1 MQTLGLKILHDIF
14 RFLPVQLFLLH
25 FRKYQLF
32 LVFWVILV
40 LIITGQLAAVFG
52 ASTLF
57 LAPEYLGQTSFR
69 SMFLLGGAMA
79 VFVMA
84 WHITTFIIN
93 NSRIPYIGAIRFA
106 FIKYCINN
114 SLLPLLF
121 LIFYTIESI
130 RFQVINE
137 NADVMQILRYQ
148 SGFYLGFI
156 VVILI
161 SFAYFFRVGRDLLKV
176 VLSRITNPSLIRNII
191 PYDSLDYDVDLIK
204 ADSFLTGR
212 LKILKFSDIES
223 YHPRLLNT
231 VLRKHS
237 RNAITATVFAILLL
251 LLLGLFS
258 EQPELRVPAAAS
270 FLLLFAVVMGLVGSV
285 KYLLRSWEM
294 LGWVVFFSIIAFF
307 VKEKIMDLRSIA
319 YGLNYKTENVAPPR
333 YNYHALKILFNADLY
348 ETDKQKEIHRLEK
361 WKALQDS
368 ANGKPPLIIISVSGG
383 GSRAAFWT
391 FRALQYADSI
401 SGHKLFNH
409 TVMFTGASGGM
420 IGAAYWRGIHD
431 MYREG
436 NLEDPYKNDYQ
447 QNMAKDLLNSIVF
460 SLASV
465 DMISPFNKISL
476 AGYSYTKDRGYA
488 MEQELIRNTEG
499 VLDKKLGDYKQK
511 EADGVIPMSIING
524 TIINDGRRLM
534 MAAQPLGYLTQ
545 SEYSVT
551 GTGLQAVD
559 AVDFAALFSK
569 QNPYNLRL
577 TTALRMTATFPYI
590 LPVVRLPSQPVM
602 NVMDAGLRDNFGVE
616 LSNRYLHTMREWIKE
631 NTSRVIMLQI
641 RDTREFEV
649 FQPTDMNTMGEM
661 LADPL
666 FVIQNKW
673 EPFQSYAQGYTRD
686 YLKEYWGDHL
696 QYITLQYIPQDDKK
710 IAALNFHVTAKEQA
724 DLLNSMYNKENT
736 YEIQKLIKILN
747 KN

>member
-1 MQTLGLKILHDIF
+1 MKIINDIF

-32 LVFWVILV
+32 LLFWIILV
-40 LIITGQLAAVFG
+40 LIITGHLAAIFG

-57 LAPEYLGQTSFR
+57 LSPEYLGKTNFR

-93 NSRIPYIGAIRFA
+93 NSRIPFIGAIRFA
-106 FIKYCINN
+106 FIKYCLNN
-114 SLLPLLF
+114 SLLPLIF
-121 LIFYTIESI
+121 LIFYTIVSI

-137 NADVMQILRYQ
+137 NADWLQVLRFQ
-148 SGFYLGFI
+148 LGFYLGFTL
-156 VVILI
+156 VILI

-191 PYDSLDYDVDLIK
+191 PYDSLDYDMDLIK

-212 LKILKFSDIES
+212 FKIKKFSEVES

-270 FLLLFAVVMGLVGSV
+270 FLLLFAVIMGMVGSV
-285 KYLLRSWEM
+285 KYLLRSWEV
-294 LGWVVFFSIIAFF
+294 LGWVIFISIVAFF
-307 VKEKIMDLRSIA
+307 VKERVVDLRSIA
-319 YGLNYKTENVAPPR
+319 YGLNYKTETSKQPV
-333 YNYHALKILFNADLY
+333 YDYEALKTLFSKDRYQL
-348 ETDKQKEIHRLEK
+348 DKEAEMKRLDK
-361 WKALQDS
+361 WKAGLRKTAKKQ
-368 ANGKPPLIIISVSGG
+368 PLVIISVSGG

-391 FRALQYADSI
+391 FRSLQYADSL
-401 SGHKLFNH
+401 SGGALFAN
-409 TVMFTGASGGM
+409 TVMITGASGGM
-420 IGAAYWRGIHD
+420 MGAAYWRSLHD
-431 MYREG
+431 MYKDG
-436 NLEDPYKNDYQ
+436 HIDDPYKNEYQ
-447 QNMAKDLLNSIVF
+447 QNMAKDLLNSIIF

-488 MEQELIRNTEG
+488 MEQEMIRNTEG
-499 VLDKKLGDYKQK
+499 VLDKKIGDYKRK
-511 EADGVIPMSIING
+511 EAEGKVPMAIVNG

-545 SEYSVT
+545 SEYDIT
-551 GTGLQAVD
+551 NTTNPAID
-559 AVDFAALFSK
+559 AVDFAALFSE

-577 TTALRMTATFPYI
+577 STALRMTATFPYI

-602 NVMDAGLRDNFGVE
+602 NIMDAGLRDNFGTE

-631 NTSRVIMLQI
+631 NTSGVIMLQI
-641 RDTREFEV
+641 RDTRQFEI
-649 FQPTDMNTMGEM
+649 FPPSDMNTLGKM

-673 EPFQSYAQGYTRD
+673 EPFQSYSQGYTRD
-686 YLKEYWGDHL
+686 YLKEYMGNQL
-696 QYITLQYIPQDDKK
+696 QYVTLQYIPEDNKK
-710 IAALNFHVTAKEQA
+710 VAALNFHVTAKEQE
-724 DLLNSMYNKENT
+724 DLLKSIYHNDNNN
-736 YEIQKLIKILN
+736 EIKKLLQLLDVK
-747 KN
+747 

>member
-1 MQTLGLKILHDIF
+1 MKIINDIF

-32 LVFWVILV
+32 LIFWIILV
-40 LIITGQLAAVFG
+40 LIITGHLAAIFG

-57 LAPEYLGQTSFR
+57 LSPEYLGKTNFR

-93 NSRIPYIGAIRFA
+93 NSRIPFIGAIRFA
-106 FIKYCINN
+106 FIKYCLNN
-114 SLLPLLF
+114 SLLPLIF
-121 LIFYTIESI
+121 LIFYTIVSI

-137 NADVMQILRYQ
+137 NAGWQQVLRFQ
-148 SGFYLGFI
+148 LGFYLGFTL
-156 VVILI
+156 VILI

-191 PYDSLDYDVDLIK
+191 PYDSLDYEMDLIK

-212 LKILKFSDIES
+212 FKIKKFSEVES

-270 FLLLFAVVMGLVGSV
+270 FLLLFAVIMGMVGSV
-285 KYLLRSWEM
+285 KYLLRSWEV
-294 LGWVVFFSIIAFF
+294 LGWVIFISIVAFF
-307 VKEKIMDLRSIA
+307 VKERVVDLRSIA
-319 YGLNYKTENVAPPR
+319 YGLNYKTETSKQPV
-333 YNYHALKILFNADLY
+333 YDYESLKALFSK
-348 ETDKQKEIHRLEK
+348 DKYQLDKDAEMQRLDK
-361 WKALQDS
+361 WKAVQI
-368 ANGKPPLIIISVSGG
+368 NTGKKPPLVIISVSGG

-391 FRALQYADSI
+391 FRSLQYADSL
-401 SGHKLFNH
+401 SGGALFAH
-409 TVMFTGASGGM
+409 TVMITGASGGM
-420 IGAAYWRGIHD
+420 MGASYWRSLHD
-431 MYREG
+431 MYQDG
-436 NLEDPYKNDYQ
+436 HIDDPYKNEYQ
-447 QNMAKDLLNSIVF
+447 QNMAKDLLNSIIF

-488 MEQELIRNTEG
+488 MEQEMIRNTEG
-499 VLDKKLGDYKQK
+499 VLDKKIGDYKRK
-511 EADGVIPMSIING
+511 EAEGKVPMAIVNG

-545 SEYSVT
+545 SEYDIT
-551 GTGLQAVD
+551 NTTNPAID
-559 AVDFAALFSK
+559 AVDFATLFSE

-577 TTALRMTATFPYI
+577 STALRMTATFPYI

-602 NVMDAGLRDNFGVE
+602 NIMDAGLRDNFGVE
-616 LSNRYLHTMREWIKE
+616 LSNRYVHTMREWIKE
-631 NTSRVIMLQI
+631 NTSGVIMLQV
-641 RDTREFEV
+641 RDTRQFEI
-649 FQPTDMNTMGEM
+649 FPPSDMNTLGKM

-673 EPFQSYAQGYTRD
+673 EPFQSYSQGYTRD
-686 YLKEYWGDHL
+686 YLKEYMGNQL
-696 QYITLQYIPQDDKK
+696 QYVTLQYIPEDNKK
-710 IAALNFHVTAKEQA
+710 VAALNFHVTAKEQE
-724 DLLNSMYNKENT
+724 DLLKSIYHNDNDN
-736 YEIQKLIKILN
+736 EIKKLLKLLDV
-747 KN
+747 K

>member
-1 MQTLGLKILHDIF
+1 MKIINDIF

-32 LVFWVILV
+32 LIFWIILV
-40 LIITGQLAAVFG
+40 LIITGHLAAIFG

-57 LAPEYLGQTSFR
+57 LSPEYLGKTNFR

-93 NSRIPYIGAIRFA
+93 NSRIPFIGAIRFA
-106 FIKYCINN
+106 FIKYCLNN
-114 SLLPLLF
+114 SLLPLIF
-121 LIFYTIESI
+121 LIFYTIVSI

-137 NADVMQILRYQ
+137 NAGWQQVLRFQ
-148 SGFYLGFI
+148 LGFYLGFTL
-156 VVILI
+156 VILI

-191 PYDSLDYDVDLIK
+191 PYDSLDYEMDLIK

-212 LKILKFSDIES
+212 FKIKKFSEVES

-270 FLLLFAVVMGLVGSV
+270 FLLLFAVIMGMVGSV
-285 KYLLRSWEM
+285 KYLLRSWEV
-294 LGWVVFFSIIAFF
+294 LGWVIFISIVAFF
-307 VKEKIMDLRSIA
+307 VKERVVDLRSIA
-319 YGLNYKTENVAPPR
+319 YGLNYKTETSKQPV
-333 YNYHALKILFNADLY
+333 YDYESLKALFSK
-348 ETDKQKEIHRLEK
+348 DKYQLDKDAEMQRLDK
-361 WKALQDS
+361 WKAAQI
-368 ANGKPPLIIISVSGG
+368 NTGKKPPLVIISVSGG

-391 FRALQYADSI
+391 FRSLQYADSL
-401 SGHKLFNH
+401 SGGALFAH
-409 TVMFTGASGGM
+409 TVMITGASGGM
-420 IGAAYWRGIHD
+420 MGASYWRSLHD
-431 MYREG
+431 MYKDG
-436 NLEDPYKNDYQ
+436 HIDDPYKNEYQ
-447 QNMAKDLLNSIVF
+447 QNMAKDLLNSIIF

-488 MEQELIRNTEG
+488 MEQEMIRNTEG
-499 VLDKKLGDYKQK
+499 VLDKKIGDYKRK
-511 EADGVIPMSIING
+511 EAEGKVPMAIVNG

-545 SEYSVT
+545 SEYDIT
-551 GTGLQAVD
+551 NTTNPAID
-559 AVDFAALFSK
+559 AVDFATLFSE

-577 TTALRMTATFPYI
+577 STALRMTATFPYI

-602 NVMDAGLRDNFGVE
+602 NIMDAGLRDNFGIE
-616 LSNRYLHTMREWIKE
+616 LSNRYVHTMREWIKE
-631 NTSRVIMLQI
+631 NTSGVIMLQI
-641 RDTREFEV
+641 RDTRQFEI
-649 FQPTDMNTMGEM
+649 FPPSDMNTLGKM
-661 LADPL
+661 LGDPL

-673 EPFQSYAQGYTRD
+673 EPFQSYSQGYTRD
-686 YLKEYWGDHL
+686 YLKEYMGNQL
-696 QYITLQYIPQDDKK
+696 QYVTLQYIPEDNKK
-710 IAALNFHVTAKEQA
+710 VAALNFHVTAKEQE
-724 DLLNSMYNKENT
+724 DLLKSIYHNDNDN
-736 YEIQKLIKILN
+736 EIKKLLKLLDV
-747 KN
+747 K

>member
-1 MQTLGLKILHDIF
+1 MKILHDIF

-32 LVFWVILV
+32 LLFWVALV
-40 LIITGQLAAVFG
+40 LIITGQLADVFG

-57 LAPEYLGQTSFR
+57 LAPEYLGKTDFW
-69 SMFLLGGAMA
+69 SMLLLGGAMA

-106 FIKYCINN
+106 FIKYCLNN
-114 SLLPLLF
+114 SLLPLIF
-121 LIFYTIESI
+121 LVFYTVASI
-130 RFQVINE
+130 RFQVMNE
-137 NADVMQILRYQ
+137 HAGLGKVLLLQL
-148 SGFYLGFI
+148 GFYLGFI
-156 VVILI
+156 IVVLI

-191 PYDSLDYDVDLIK
+191 PYDSLDYDIDLIK

-212 LKILKFSDIES
+212 LRIKKFSEVDS

-285 KYLLRSWEM
+285 KYLLRSWEV
-294 LGWVVFFSIIAFF
+294 LGWVVFLSLISLL
-307 VKEKIMDLRSIA
+307 VKERVMDLRSIA
-319 YGLNYKTENVAPPR
+319 YGLNYKTEDTLRPEYSYA
-333 YNYHALKILFNADLY
+333 ALKTIFNREQYAADKDAEL
-348 ETDKQKEIHRLEK
+348 KRLDN
-361 WKALQDS
+361 WRSLHDS
-368 ANGKPPLIIISVSGG
+368 SGKPPLVIISVSGG
-383 GSRAAFWT
+383 GSRASFWT
-391 FRALQYADSI
+391 MRALQYADSL
-401 SGHKLFNH
+401 SGGKLYNS
-409 TVMFTGASGGM
+409 TVMITGASGGM
-420 IGAAYWRGIHD
+420 IGAAYWRSLHD
-431 MYREG
+431 MHREG
-436 NLEDPYKNDYQ
+436 NLPDLYSTDYQ
-447 QNMAKDLLNSIVF
+447 QDMAKDLLNSIVF

-499 VLDKKLGDYKQK
+499 VFDKKIGDFKQK
-511 EADGVIPMSIING
+511 EADGKTPMLIING

-534 MAAQPLGYLTQ
+534 MAAQPLAYLTQ
-545 SEYSVT
+545 PEYDYKYSELPVI
-551 GTGLQAVD
+551 D
-559 AVDFAALFSK
+559 AVDFTTLFAK

-590 LPVVRLPSQPVM
+590 LPVVRLPSVPEV
-602 NVMDAGLRDNFGVE
+602 NVMDAGLRDNFGMD
-616 LSNRYLHTMREWIKE
+616 LSHRYLHTIRNWVKQ
-631 NTSRVIMLQI
+631 NTSGVIMLQV
-641 RDTREFEV
+641 RDTREWQV
-649 FQPTDMNTMGEM
+649 FPPSEMNTLGKMM
-661 LADPL
+661 ADPA
-666 FVIQNKW
+666 FAIQNKW
-673 EPFQSYAQGYTRD
+673 EPFQSYTQSATKD
-686 YLKEYWGDHL
+686 YVKEYMGDMVE
-696 QYITLQYIPQDDKK
+696 YITLQYIPEEGKK
-710 IAALNFHVTAKEQA
+710 SAALNFHVTGKEQE
-724 DLLNSMYNKENT
+724 DLLNSMYNTQNT
-736 YEIQKLIKILN
+736 REIEKLLKLL
-747 KN
+747 KKQ

>member
-1 MQTLGLKILHDIF
+1 
-14 RFLPVQLFLLH
+14 
-25 FRKYQLF
+25 
-32 LVFWVILV
+32 
-40 LIITGQLAAVFG
+40 
-52 ASTLF
+52 
-57 LAPEYLGQTSFR
+57 
-69 SMFLLGGAMA
+69 MFLLGGAMA

-93 NSRIPYIGAIRFA
+93 NSRIPYIGAIRYA

-114 SLLPLLF
+114 SLLPAIFLL
-121 LIFYTIESI
+121 FYTIKSV
-130 RFQVINE
+130 RFQVVNE
-137 NADVMQILRYQ
+137 NADAMQVLRYQ
-148 SGFYLGFI
+148 LGFYLGFS

-212 LKILKFSDIES
+212 FRIKKFSEVES

-237 RNAITATVFAILLL
+237 RNAITATFFAILLL

-270 FLLLFAVVMGLVGSV
+270 FLLLFAVIMGLVGSV

-294 LGWVVFFSIIAFF
+294 LGWVIFISLIAFF
-307 VKEKIMDLRSIA
+307 VKERIMDLRSIA
-319 YGLNYKTENVAPPR
+319 YGLNYKTEQVPVPR
-333 YNYHALKILFNADLY
+333 YNYHALKVLFNKDRYYADR
-348 ETDKQKEIHRLEK
+348 QKETERLNK
-361 WKALQDS
+361 WLSRHDTTA
-368 ANGKPPLIIISVSGG
+368 KPPLIIVSVSGG

-391 FRALQYADSI
+391 FRSLQYADSI
-401 SGHKLFNH
+401 SGGKIFKN
-409 TVMFTGASGGM
+409 TVLMTGASGGM
-420 IGAAYWRGIHD
+420 IGATYWRSLHD
-431 MYREG
+431 MYHEG
-436 NLEDPYKNDYQ
+436 NLQNPYRDEYQ

-465 DMISPFNKISL
+465 DMISPFNKIAL

-511 EADGVIPMSIING
+511 EADGLSPMCIING
-524 TIINDGRRLM
+524 TIVNDGRRLM
-534 MAAQPLGYLTQ
+534 IGAQPLGYLTQ
-545 SEYSVT
+545 SEYSVN
-551 GTGLQAVD
+551 GAGLQAVD
-559 AVDFAALFSK
+559 AVDFAAFFSR

-590 LPVVRLPSQPVM
+590 LPVVRLPSYPVM
-602 NVMDAGLRDNFGVE
+602 NVMDAGLRDNFGIE
-616 LSNRYLHTMREWIKE
+616 LSNRYLHTMRDWIKA
-631 NTSRVIMLQI
+631 NTSKVIMLQI

-649 FQPTDMNTMGEM
+649 FPPTDMNTLGKM

-696 QYITLQYIPQDDKK
+696 QYITLQYVPQDEKK
-710 IAALNFHVTAKEQA
+710 VAALNFHVTAKEQG
-724 DLLNSMYNKENT
+724 DLLKSIYHKQNT
-736 YEIQKLIKILN
+736 YELQKLLKIL
-747 KN
+747 K

>member
-1 MQTLGLKILHDIF
+1 MKILRDIF

-32 LVFWVILV
+32 LVFWIILV
-40 LIITGQLAAVFG
+40 LIVTGELAAVFG

-57 LAPEYLGQTSFR
+57 LAPEYLGQTSFK

-114 SLLPLLF
+114 SLLPLIF
-121 LIFYTIESI
+121 LVFFTVSTI
-130 RFQVINE
+130 RFQVLNE
-137 NADVMQILRYQ
+137 GADFKLVLRYMV
-148 SGFYLGFI
+148 GFYLGFV

-212 LKILKFSDIES
+212 FKIQKFSEVES

-270 FLLLFAVVMGLVGSV
+270 FLLLFAVIMGLAGSV

-294 LGWVVFFSIIAFF
+294 LGWVIFITVVSFF
-307 VKEKIMDLRSIA
+307 VKERIMDLRSIA
-319 YGLNYKTENVAPPR
+319 YGLNYNVTETPLPR
-333 YNYHALKILFNADLY
+333 YNYNALKLIFTKDRYMADKEKEEQRL
-348 ETDKQKEIHRLEK
+348 DKWLTRH
-361 WKALQDS
+361 DS
-368 ANGKPPLIIISVSGG
+368 VAAKPPLIIISVSGG

-391 FRALQYADSI
+391 FRALQYVDSI
-401 SGHKLFNH
+401 NQGKVFDN
-409 TVMFTGASGGM
+409 TVLITGASGGM
-420 IGAAYWRGIHD
+420 IGATYWRSVHD

-436 NLEDPYKNDYQ
+436 NLQTPYKPEYQ
-447 QNMAKDLLNSIVF
+447 QNMAKDLLNSIIF

-499 VLDKKLGDYKQK
+499 VLDTKLGDYKLK
-511 EADGVIPMSIING
+511 EAEGKIPMSVING
-524 TIINDGRRLM
+524 TIVNDGRRLM
-534 MAAQPLGYLTQ
+534 IGAQPLGYLTQ
-545 SEYSVT
+545 SEYSLT
-551 GTGLQAVD
+551 NPGLQAID
-559 AVDFAALFSK
+559 AVDFTTMFSK
-569 QNPYNLRL
+569 HNPYNLRM

-590 LPVVRLPSQPVM
+590 LPVVRLPTYPVM
-602 NVMDAGLRDNFGVE
+602 NIMDAGLRDNFGVE
-616 LSNRYLHTMREWIKE
+616 LSNRYLHTMRDWIKA
-631 NTSRVIMLQI
+631 NTSKVIMLQV

-649 FQPTDMNTMGEM
+649 FPPTDMNTLGKM

-710 IAALNFHVTAKEQA
+710 VAALNFHVTAKEQK
-724 DLLNSMYNKENT
+724 DLLHSIYNKENT
-736 YEIQKLIKILN
+736 REMEKLTKLLGG
-747 KN
+747 K

>member
-1 MQTLGLKILHDIF
+1 MKIINDIF

-32 LVFWVILV
+32 LIFWIILV
-40 LIITGQLAAVFG
+40 LIITGHLAAIFG

-57 LAPEYLGQTSFR
+57 LSPEYLGKTNFR

-93 NSRIPYIGAIRFA
+93 NSRIPFIGAIRFA
-106 FIKYCINN
+106 FIKYCLNN
-114 SLLPLLF
+114 SLLPLIF
-121 LIFYTIESI
+121 LIFYTTVSI
-130 RFQVINE
+130 RFQVVNE
-137 NADVMQILRYQ
+137 NAGWQQVLRLQ
-148 SGFYLGFI
+148 LGFYLGFI
-156 VVILI
+156 LVILI

-191 PYDSLDYDVDLIK
+191 PYDSLDYEMDLIK

-212 LKILKFSDIES
+212 FKIKKFSEVES

-270 FLLLFAVVMGLVGSV
+270 FLLLFAVIMGMVGSV
-285 KYLLRSWEM
+285 KYLLRSWEV
-294 LGWVVFFSIIAFF
+294 LGWVIFISIVAFF
-307 VKEKIMDLRSIA
+307 VKERVVDLRSIA
-319 YGLNYKTENVAPPR
+319 YGLNYKTETSKQPV
-333 YNYHALKILFNADLY
+333 YDYESLKTLFSK
-348 ETDKQKEIHRLEK
+348 DKYQLDKEAEMQRLDK
-361 WKALQDS
+361 WKTAQI
-368 ANGKPPLIIISVSGG
+368 NTGKKPPLVIISVSGG

-391 FRALQYADSI
+391 FRSLQYADSL
-401 SGHKLFNH
+401 SGGALFAH
-409 TVMFTGASGGM
+409 TVMITGASGGM
-420 IGAAYWRGIHD
+420 MGASYWRSLHD
-431 MYREG
+431 MYKDG
-436 NLEDPYKNDYQ
+436 HIDDPYKNEYQ

-488 MEQELIRNTEG
+488 MEQEMIRNTEG
-499 VLDKKLGDYKQK
+499 VLDKKIGDYKRK
-511 EADGVIPMSIING
+511 EAEGKVPLAIVNG

-545 SEYSVT
+545 SEYDVANT
-551 GTGLQAVD
+551 TNPAID
-559 AVDFAALFSK
+559 AVDFAALFSE

-577 TTALRMTATFPYI
+577 STALRMTATFPYI

-602 NVMDAGLRDNFGVE
+602 NIMDAGLRDNFGVE
-616 LSNRYLHTMREWIKE
+616 LSNRYVHTMREWIKE
-631 NTSRVIMLQI
+631 NTSGVIMLQI
-641 RDTREFEV
+641 RDTRQFEI
-649 FQPTDMNTMGEM
+649 FPPSDMNTLGKM

-673 EPFQSYAQGYTRD
+673 EPFQSYSQGYTRD
-686 YLKEYWGDHL
+686 YLKEYMGNQL
-696 QYITLQYIPQDDKK
+696 QYVTLQYIPEDNKK
-710 IAALNFHVTAKEQA
+710 VAALNFHVTAKEQE
-724 DLLNSMYNKENT
+724 DLLKSIYHNDNDN
-736 YEIQKLIKILN
+736 EIKRLLKLLN
-747 KN
+747 AN